1 MKAIELFAE
10 VDDTRLLQ
18 FSLPMSVL
26 PGKVRVLILT
36 TDSEIDD
43 EVYGAW
49 MNGVSHEWAEELSDI
64 RQDIYSLDDGEPVHA
79 VR

>member
-10 VDDTRLLQ
+10 IDDTRTLQ

-36 TDSEIDD
+36 TDSEVDD
-43 EVYGAW
+43 EFDLETQTY
-49 MNGVSHEWAEELSDI
+49 
-64 RQDIYSLDDGEPVHA
+64 
-79 VR
+79 

>member
-10 VDDTRLLQ
+10 IDDTRTLQ

-36 TDSEIDD
+36 TDSEVDD
-43 EVYGAW
+43 EFDDAW
-49 MNGVSHEWAEELSDI
+49 MNGVSHEWAVELSDI
-64 RQDIYSLDDGEPVHA
+64 SQDIYSLEDGEPVHA